1 MQNEKMIERW
11 QLPYVENDN
20 SDFFYQKHAI
30 SKRVL
35 ALRTC
40 IPVRGILLFHRLY
53 LFWWSELL
61 WLALFYP
68 SHWSTHSMAAGTQER
83 KSDADML

>member
-20 SDFFYQKHAI
+20 SDFLSEACNKQKSACV
-30 SKRVL
+30 KNVY
-35 ALRTC
+35 
-40 IPVRGILLFHRLY
+40 PERGILLFHRLY

-68 SHWSTHSMAAGTQER
+68 SHWSTHSMAAGNTR
-83 KSDADML
+83 KEI